1 MHKEISFP
9 HKQVPMSSHVV
20 SVLTR
25 ALADLMIS
33 CAALSLA
40 LGLALFEANRHAD
53 VVSAMNSVFNWQN
66 WSLLLAPLLFPVSFG
81 LFGVYSPGVKLGER
95 SKITMIGIVC
105 IMTSIIAIGLSQLNG
120 AASPLRAVL
129 LVFSLVASAGTIA
142 ARLVKRGILVHEPL
156 DQTRVNRT
164 VLVVGGAGYIGA
176 VVVRKLLKKG
186 YRVRVLES
194 LVYGDAALREILGH
208 RRLEFLRGDCRNI
221 HDVVN
226 AMAGVGSVIH
236 LAAIVGDPACD
247 QDHKTALE
255 TNYAATRMMIEVAKG
270 ERVRRFVFASSCSV
284 YGASDDVMYEDSIVR
299 PISLYADTKVDSEK
313 ALLAA
318 ASDAFHPTVLRFS
331 TIFGLAPRPRF
342 DLVVN
347 LLAARAIQERTITI
361 FNGEQWRPFLHV
373 SDAAEAVV
381 RTLEAPSNHVSGQ
394 IFNVGD
400 DRMNYSLADVGK
412 LIQNMFPG
420 TAVENV
426 ENADRRSYRVSFDKI
441 KRVLRFRCTRSIE
454 DGLAEI
460 KAAFE
465 RRQIT
470 DYRDPYY
477 SNVQFLK
484 KHGSPLHRDRKDEHV
499 MAAFAGRSG
508 D

>member
-1 MHKEISFP
+1 M
-9 HKQVPMSSHVV
+9 
-20 SVLTR
+20 
-25 ALADLMIS
+25 
-33 CAALSLA
+33 
-40 LGLALFEANRHAD
+40 
-53 VVSAMNSVFNWQN
+53 
-66 WSLLLAPLLFPVSFG
+66 
-81 LFGVYSPGVKLGER
+81 
-95 SKITMIGIVC
+95 
-105 IMTSIIAIGLSQLNG
+105 
-120 AASPLRAVL
+120 
-129 LVFSLVASAGTIA
+129 IA

-156 DQTRVNRT
+156 DESRVNRT

-176 VVVRKLLKKG
+176 VVVRRLLQKG
-186 YRVRVLES
+186 YRVRVLDR

-208 RRLEFLRGDCRNI
+208 RRLEFLQGDCRNI

-236 LAAIVGDPACD
+236 LAAIVGDPACE

-270 ERVRRFVFASSCSV
+270 EHVRRFIFASSCSV
-284 YGASDDVMYEDSIVR
+284 YGASDEVMDEESIAR
-299 PISLYADTKVDSEK
+299 PISLYAETKVDSEK

-318 ASDAFHPTVLRFS
+318 SSDGFHPTILRFS

-373 SDAAEAVV
+373 ADAAEAVIQS
-381 RTLEAPSNHVSGQ
+381 LQAAPEVVGGQ

-400 DRMNYSLADVGK
+400 DQMNYSLAGVGT
-412 LIQNMFPG
+412 LIQSIFPG

-426 ENADRRSYRVSFDKI
+426 ENTDRRSYRVSFEKI
-441 KRVLRFRCTRSIE
+441 KRILRFRCTRSIE

-499 MAAFAGRSG
+499 MAAFAGKAG